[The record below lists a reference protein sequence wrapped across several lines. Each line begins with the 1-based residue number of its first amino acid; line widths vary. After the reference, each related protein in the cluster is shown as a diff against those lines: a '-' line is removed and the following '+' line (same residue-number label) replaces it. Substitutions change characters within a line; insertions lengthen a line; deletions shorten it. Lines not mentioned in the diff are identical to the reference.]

1 MNKISYVKKKK
12 SDQALTHDSLFLFSD
27 GISVSGFPLCSPFRQ
42 VVRPRVESKPVN
54 AAEGGRPGEPGHVK
68 VSQPQQPAEALGA
81 PGFCRASQWQ
91 SLSAFQKGEGVSAD
105 GCVSVGS
112 RCLGVSPSP

>member
-1 MNKISYVKKKK
+1 M
-12 SDQALTHDSLFLFSD
+12 
-27 GISVSGFPLCSPFRQ
+27 SGFPLCSPFRQ

-68 VSQPQQPAEALGA
+68 VSRPQQPAEALGA

-91 SLSAFQKGEGVSAD
+91 SLSAFQKGAGVSAD
-105 GCVSVGS
+105 GCVPVGA
-112 RCLGVSPSP
+112 GVSVSLLPREVREPVTPELERFMCCCC